1 MPATP
6 RFAVLGPLEV
16 RSDGSPVELRAPKH
30 RALLGALL
38 LRPGRSISLDQLVD
52 DVWGSAP
59 PPSARHLVQV
69 YVSDLRRILA
79 SAALDERLETNA
91 GAYRFRTEPGE
102 LDAERFGDLV
112 AAGRE
117 ALRAGDPAGA
127 RPPLREALS
136 LWRGEALADA
146 PVENEAAALRDALT
160 EQRLTAIELLADAD
174 LAEGEAAS
182 LVPELERLV
191 SAHPFRERLRAQL
204 MLALYRSGRQADA
217 LATFQDG
224 RRLLADELGLEPSRE
239 LRDLERAILNQDP
252 ELGAPV
258 GASRA
263 DDEGPRGEP
272 PPAAPARR
280 RGRLVAVG
288 VAVAGGAVAVAAAV
302 LLVHRHGS
310 TPVRLRGGEVVAFD
324 PTTGRATAAVRI
336 GPGVGPVAVANGRLW
351 VGDRTAHTLSL
362 VALSS
367 HEILRVVGLP
377 ATPYELAAEGDVGW
391 VTYGYDGTIGRYDA
405 RTGIL
410 TRPFHPLAG
419 VRGLV
424 ALAVTP
430 RAVWLG
436 LADSAVLALDP
447 VSAQVKRSV
456 RLRGAVQ
463 EIAAA
468 PGAVWAGTFP
478 TAELVRLDPVTL
490 RRSSTQ
496 PMVAS
501 LVDVVADGAS
511 AWALTSERLVH
522 VSTRGGAAAVSIPVG
537 PGAQHVA
544 LGAGRVWVSSSGGV
558 LEEIDAATGEVER
571 TVRLHHEIGGIVYG
585 GGELWATLG

>member
-1 MPATP
+1 MPATT

-16 RSDGSPVELRAPKH
+16 RSGGTPVELRAPKH

-59 PPSARHLVQV
+59 PASARHLVQV
-69 YVSDLRRILA
+69 YVSDLRKILA
-79 SAALDERLETNA
+79 SAGIEDRLETNP
-91 GAYRFRTEPGE
+91 GGYRIRTEPGE
-102 LDAERFGDLV
+102 LDAEEFGDLV
-112 AAGRE
+112 AAARE
-117 ALRAGDPAGA
+117 SLRADDPAGA
-127 RPPLREALS
+127 RPLLREALS
-136 LWRGEALADA
+136 LWRGDALADA
-146 PVENEAAALRDALT
+146 PLENEAAALRDALT
-160 EQRLTAIELLADAD
+160 ELRLTAIELLGDAD

-224 RRLLADELGLEPSRE
+224 RTLLADELGLEPSRQ

-252 ELGAPV
+252 DLSAP
-258 GASRA
+258 GSASPAERA
-263 DDEGPRGEP
+263 ASHDEP
-272 PPAAPARR
+272 PPDAPARR
-280 RGRLVAVG
+280 RGRLAAA
-288 VAVAGGAVAVAAAV
+288 AVAITAGVVAVAAVV
-302 LLVHRHGS
+302 LLGHRHGPS
-310 TPVRLRGGEVVAFD
+310 PVRLRAGEVVAID
-324 PTTGRATAAVRI
+324 PQTGAPTAAVRI

-405 RTGIL
+405 RTGTL

-424 ALAVTP
+424 ALDVTP

-456 RLRGAVQ
+456 RLTGAVQ

-468 PGAVWAGTFP
+468 PGSVWAGTFP
-478 TAELVRLDPVTL
+478 AAELVRLDPVTL
-490 RRSSTQ
+490 RRSGTE

-501 LVDVVADGAS
+501 LVDIAADGGS

-522 VSTRGGAAAVSIPVG
+522 VSTRGGAAAVSVPVG

-544 LGAGRVWVSSSGGV
+544 LGAGSVWVSSSGGV
-558 LEEIDAATGEVER
+558 LEQIDAATGEVRR
-571 TVRLHHEIGGIVYG
+571 TIRLHHEIGGVVYG
-585 GGELWATLG
+585 GGKLWATLG